1 LQETTVPTLPT
12 SQESLCEAPG
22 VVLVSAGG
30 EPSWGVLPLPPSGA
44 LQLGRGTV
52 DGVTLEDSR
61 MSRRHA
67 TIERSEGAWSIRDH
81 DSTNGT
87 FLEGTPV
94 KGRVAASGG
103 ALVRLGNTLLL
114 LVDDVRP
121 FGTFPVRA
129 DDGVVI
135 GPSLR
140 AVHDRIA
147 AIAKAGHALLIR
159 GESGSGKELAA
170 RRFHEASRGQRAGPL
185 VAINC
190 ATIPPGL
197 AERLLFGARK
207 GAYSGAETS
216 TEGYF
221 QAAHGGTLFLDEIA
235 ELALDV
241 QAKLLRTLES
251 GEVLSLGATRATQ
264 LDVKICCATH
274 GDLRARVAAG
284 SFRQDLFFRLARFEV
299 ELPPLR
305 QRREE
310 FPALI
315 AALLGAASP
324 GTPLRAEVGPRRA
337 GRLPPLARQRPRA
350 ERRPPPRRPRRP
362 RRQPLHRAPRG
373 SPPPGGPPLPRR
385 HSRRAAPS
393 PLALRP
399 PRRGPL
405 RQGPPGRT
413 RERVQGRLQAR
424 RLSQQAPSL
433 DGKTRPHARRP
444 QAVTPE
450 AAGRGPEAAG
460 PPGSRL
466 PPPYSVQ
473 PTASVGKASTCRR

>member
-1 LQETTVPTLPT
+1 MQETTVPTLPT

-44 LQLGRGTV
+44 LALGRGTV
-52 DGVTLEDSR
+52 DGVALEDSR

-67 TIERSEGAWSIRDH
+67 TIERREGAWSVCDH

-87 FLEGTPV
+87 FLEGAPV
-94 KGRVAASGG
+94 KGRVAAAGG

-140 AVHDRIA
+140 VVHERIA
-147 AIAKAGHALLIR
+147 AVARAGHALLIR

-170 RRFHEASRGQRAGPL
+170 RRFHEASRGQRTGPL

-190 ATIPPGL
+190 ATIQPGL

-235 ELALDV
+235 ELDLDV

-251 GEVLSLGATRATQ
+251 GEVLSLGATRAMQ

-315 AALLGAASP
+315 AALVAAASP
-324 GTPLRAEVGPRRA
+324 GTPLRAEVGLVEQVACRPWPGNVRELSAALHRA
-337 GRLPPLARQRPRA
+337 ALAALAANRATVRLADLPPQAGLPFPDAA
-350 ERRPPPRRPRRP
+350 AAAPPPRPS
-362 RRQPLHRAPRG
+362 L
-373 SPPPGGPPLPRR
+373 SDLP
-385 HSRRAAPS
+385 SEDPFAQA
-393 PLALRP
+393 
-399 PRRGPL
+399 
-405 RQGPPGRT
+405 
-413 RERVQGRLQAR
+413 LQAEQGNV
-424 RLSQQAPSL
+424 S
-433 DGKTRPHARRP
+433 K
-444 QAVTPE
+444 
-450 AAGRGPEAAG
+450 AA
-460 PPGSRL
+460 SRL
-466 PPPYSVQ
+466 GVSR
-473 PTASVGKASTCRR
+473 SKLRRWMEKHGLMPGVPKH